1 MKKFNFSLQ
10 KVLEIKEQLLEN
22 SKIELGNLN
31 NELSKLENLISDIK
45 LDYKEFT
52 EEFDRKIVKSV
63 SVPEMAFFK
72 ISSMGMIRQIENKE
86 KERDVILYRI
96 DEKKKEIIE
105 KNTEI
110 SGLEKLKEK
119 ELTEYNKVIAKREE
133 IFIEEF
139 VSNKRVSASY
149 IL

>member
-22 SKIELGNLN
+22 AKIELSNLN
-31 NELSKLENLISDIK
+31 GELNKLENLISDLK
-45 LDYKEFT
+45 ADYKEFT
-52 EEFDRKIVKSV
+52 EEFDRKMVKSV

-72 ISSMGMIRQIENKE
+72 ISASGMIRQIENKE
-86 KERDVILYRI
+86 KEKNIVLYRI

-119 ELTEYNKVIAKREE
+119 ELDEYNKKAARSEE
-133 IFIEEF
+133 LFIEEF
-139 VSNKRVSASY
+139 VSNKMVSASY
-149 IL
+149 VS